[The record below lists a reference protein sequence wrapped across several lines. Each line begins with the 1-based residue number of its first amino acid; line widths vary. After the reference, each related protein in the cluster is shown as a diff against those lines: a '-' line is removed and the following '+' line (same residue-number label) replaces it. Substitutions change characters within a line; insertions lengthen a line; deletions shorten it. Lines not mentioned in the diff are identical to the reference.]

1 MTYTLSVAEAASQLG
16 ELVHRLHASDTVVLV
31 ENNVAVAELVPRT
44 KQHSFPQR
52 IPTQE
57 ERRAALEAF
66 HQLRAAAQT
75 AQSMPGAEE
84 ITDELIRAE
93 IAAYRRGE

>member
-31 ENNVAVAELVPRT
+31 ENNVPVAELVPRT
-44 KQHSFPQR
+44 KQHSSPQR
-52 IPTQE
+52 IPTHE
-57 ERRAALEAF
+57 DRHAALEAF
-66 HQLRAAAQT
+66 HQLHTAAQT
-75 AQSMPGAEE
+75 AQSLPGAEE
-84 ITDELIRAE
+84 ITDEIIRAE